1 MSRHSIAL
9 TFDKD
14 RSSVVSIDG
23 ITHSSDLLST
33 DVSRGA
39 SLVARHQE
47 VRDRLVDLQ
56 RHAFEPGGVV
66 AEGRDMG
73 TVIFPEAR
81 IKFFVVARLDVRAER
96 RYQQLLGT
104 SNETPRD
111 TIARDLDERDRRDA
125 TSDVGTMKQAPGAVV
140 IDNSDEPLDAVLAKM
155 QGLVTQDGSD
165 KR

>member
-1 MSRHSIAL
+1 
-9 TFDKD
+9 
-14 RSSVVSIDG
+14 
-23 ITHSSDLLST
+23 
-33 DVSRGA
+33 
-39 SLVARHQE
+39 
-47 VRDRLVDLQ
+47 
-56 RHAFEPGGVV
+56 
-66 AEGRDMG
+66 MG